1 MTSDGTITDKTKYR
15 RISKM
20 SIYQIAV
27 DGPSGSG
34 KSTLA
39 KGVAKKLGIMYLD
52 TGAMYR
58 TCGLCAVKNGID
70 PKNEEQVN
78 AMLDDM
84 KIEVKFENG
93 IQHMILNGEDVTGQ
107 IRTPEVS
114 MAASSVS
121 AHPKLRVKMVD
132 MQREIAKS
140 QTFVLDGRDIASNV
154 LPNAKYKF
162 YVTAPAEVRA
172 ERRLAELKELGD
184 ESQSYEEV
192 LADIIKRDEQDMNRA
207 VSPLVQVPE
216 AVVIDTSKVDIEQTR
231 DLLISYIEEVR

>member
-1 MTSDGTITDKTKYR
+1 MGIF
-15 RISKM
+15 
-20 SIYQIAV
+20 QIAV

-39 KGVAKKLGIMYLD
+39 KGVAKRLNIMYLD

-58 TCGLCAVKNGID
+58 TCGLCALKKGID
-70 PKNEEQVN
+70 AKDEEQVN
-78 AMLDDM
+78 KMVEDLD
-84 KIEVKFENG
+84 ISVKFEDG

-114 MAASSVS
+114 VAASDVS
-121 AHPKLRVKMVD
+121 AHPSIRRKMVD

-140 QTFVLDGRDIASNV
+140 QSFVLDGRDIASNV

-162 YVTAPAEVRA
+162 YVMAPASVRA
-172 ERRLAELKELGD
+172 ERRLAELNENGD
-184 ESQSYEEV
+184 HSQNYEEV
-192 LADIIKRDEQDMNRA
+192 LRDIEYRDHQDMTRA

-216 AVVIDTSKVDIEQTR
+216 AIVIDTSRQGIEETQ
-231 DLLISYIEEVR
+231 DLLISYLDEA